1 MGFRWIGKAADEST
15 VTLKNLNTLKIT
27 PPSYAS
33 KTWVQ
38 DNQNLIRF
46 GAVLDVETTGLNQ
59 ESDEIIELA
68 VRQFIFNKETGEILA
83 STKSYSSFSDP
94 GFPIPPEIQNIT
106 GINDEMVQGQSINWE
121 DVDTLLNECQIII
134 AHNARFDRPFIDKK
148 SKVSPDKAWAC
159 SLKQID
165 WAAKGFTSSKLE
177 LLNIYH
183 GFFTGSHRAIND
195 VDALIYLVSLPDDQ
209 NKTPYLLELITN
221 ARRLTTQ
228 VVAIG
233 APFESKDLLKV
244 RGYQW
249 DNVNRYWN
257 KIIFKDDVNSEQQ
270 WLEEN
275 AYHGPFRGLCRD
287 IPLTDAFKAQ
297 N

>member
-1 MGFRWIGKAADEST
+1 MGFRWIGKSADEST
-15 VTLKNLNTLKIT
+15 VTLKNLSSLKIT
-27 PPSYAS
+27 PPNYAS
-33 KTWVQ
+33 KAWVQ

-59 ESDEIIELA
+59 ETDEIIELA

-121 DVDTLLNECQIII
+121 EVDALLNECQIII

-165 WAAKGFTSSKLE
+165 WSAKGFTSSKLE

-195 VDALIYLVSLPDDQ
+195 VDALIYLISLPEDQ

-221 ARRLTTQ
+221 ARTILI
-228 VVAIG
+228 AIG
-233 APFESKDLLKV
+233 IKSFLKM
-244 RGYQW
+244 
-249 DNVNRYWN
+249 
-257 KIIFKDDVNSEQQ
+257 
-270 WLEEN
+270 
-275 AYHGPFRGLCRD
+275 
-287 IPLTDAFKAQ
+287 T
-297 N
+297 